1 MHQEFVSPHHSTTR
15 RPRNAKKGAT
25 AARVA
30 QGTPARLSA
39 TGAKAKTVKHTV
51 ATPLPA
57 TPAKPWPVAAR
68 RRLHWPFVV
77 ARVAVDA
84 VLIMLAFAV
93 AHAARYEW
101 EILRDVT
108 APESYMPLSAFWPIQ
123 FALTGLTIAVF
134 WMRGIYAQPRGT
146 NWIDRMSKLA
156 GGTLVSI
163 GVLVLGLLA
172 FMPVLPSRLLFPF
185 VGVAMI
191 VIFGVERFLMRH
203 LRMALWRRGIDV
215 RRLVVVGATHGGP
228 RIMKEVLD
236 QPGFGYALMGYVE
249 DTDEVKPW
257 TVPLTGHEP
266 PLHLGE
272 VADIDQVIAENG
284 VDEVVVALPANSHL
298 RIMEVL
304 ERCRNLR
311 VAFRLVPDLFEVRFN
326 EVQIDAL
333 NGVPLIGVKE
343 VVLRGGNLWIKRT
356 IDIVLAM
363 WVLLLTA
370 PLMAVVAL
378 VVKLESPAAPVLFR
392 QVRIGRGGRPFIFY
406 KFRSMR
412 PDAEELKEQLLAYNE
427 AEGPIFKMKNDPRV
441 TRLGRFLRKT
451 SLDEMPQVFNIL
463 RGDMSWV
470 GPRPPVPDEVESY
483 NDWHRRRLEITPG
496 LTGLWQVSGRSDV
509 SFEEM
514 VKLDLYYAEN
524 WSLLFDLKIILR
536 TIPAVLRAR
545 GAY

>member
-1 MHQEFVSPHHSTTR
+1 MHQEFVSPHSTTR
-15 RPRNAKKGAT
+15 RSRNLKKGGT
-25 AARVA
+25 AARV
-30 QGTPARLSA
+30 QTVTPGRLSS
-39 TGAKAKTVKHTV
+39 TGAKAKTVKSV
-51 ATPLPA
+51 VVSSLPA
-57 TPAKPWPVAAR
+57 TPAKPWPVSAR
-68 RRLHWPFVV
+68 RRLRWPWVV
-77 ARVAVDA
+77 GRVAIDA
-84 VLIMLAFAV
+84 VLVMLAFAV

-101 EILRDVT
+101 KIFRDVV
-108 APESYMPLSAFWPIQ
+108 APESYLPLSAFWPIQ
-123 FALTGLTIAVF
+123 IALTGLTLVVF
-134 WMRGIYAQPRGT
+134 WMRGVYSQPRGASGV
-146 NWIDRMSKLA
+146 DRMSKIA
-156 GGTLVSI
+156 GGALVSI

-191 VIFGVERFLMRH
+191 SIFGVERFLMRRM
-203 LRMALWRRGIDV
+203 RMALWRRGIDV
-215 RRLVVVGATHGGP
+215 RRVVVVGASHAGQ

-249 DTDEVKPW
+249 DADELKPW

-304 ERCRNLR
+304 ERCRNQR

-326 EVQIDAL
+326 EVQIDAM
-333 NGVPLIGVKE
+333 NGIPLIGVKD
-343 VVLRGGNLWIKRT
+343 VVLQGGNLWIKRT

-363 WVLLLTA
+363 WVLVLTA
-370 PLMAVVAL
+370 PLMALIAL
-378 VVKLESPAAPVLFR
+378 AIKLESPGGPVLFR
-392 QVRIGRGGRPFIFY
+392 QVRIGRGGRPFVCY

-412 PDAEELKEQLLAYNE
+412 PDAEELKEQLQAYNE

-441 TRLGRFLRKT
+441 TRMGRFLRKT
-451 SLDEMPQVFNIL
+451 SLDEMTQVLNIL

-470 GPRPPVPDEVESY
+470 GPRPPVPAEVEAY

-524 WSLLFDLKIILR
+524 WSILFDFKIILM